1 MSLTVARTGRRMEWQ
16 TTWVHIVAARA
27 HARPR
32 VAVLYSVQH
41 PEQIAME
48 SAGGKLSQEGRS
60 HVGQVPGVSRVAATV
75 FADLLPSPQFG
86 VQY

>member
-27 HARPR
+27 HARLS

-41 PEQIAME
+41 PEQFAME
-48 SAGGKLSQEGRS
+48 SAGGKLSQEGMP

-75 FADLLPSPQFG
+75 FVDLLPSPLLG
-86 VQY
+86 V